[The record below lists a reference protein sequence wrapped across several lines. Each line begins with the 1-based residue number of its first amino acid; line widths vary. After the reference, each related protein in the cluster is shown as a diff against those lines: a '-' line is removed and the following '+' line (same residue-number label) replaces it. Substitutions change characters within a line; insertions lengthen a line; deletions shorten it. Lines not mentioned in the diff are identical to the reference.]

1 MSLRAKINLIVGA
14 ITLLFVIAV
23 LMLHVNDMRVSV
35 SEEVVAAHRVA
46 SQLLSRTA
54 RGYADNSTAVM
65 QRFMQG
71 TGRVRA
77 TDITLL
83 DASGQVLYRSPPSRY
98 KAGRDAPAWF
108 VSLVAPQP
116 IEQSIALADGRLV
129 VRSNATR
136 AALDAWDALFD
147 LVATALVLLVAVNA
161 LVFWIVGRT
170 VRPFG
175 RIVEALNALE
185 AGRFDTALPPLPGTE
200 ARAIG
205 RAFNRMLAALQANL
219 ETERRA
225 LRAERE
231 LSDSRELGRWVDQR
245 LESERRSIARELHDE
260 FGQSV
265 TAIRSMALSIAQ
277 RVQAH
282 DAEAEQAARLIAT
295 ESSRL
300 YDAMHGLI
308 PRLAPLVLDTLG
320 LQEALAD
327 LVART
332 RSSHAG
338 TAIELVVEL
347 GSARV
352 EGELAL
358 ALYRAAQEGITNA
371 LRHGEAHHLRLSL
384 MATDHGVRLDLHD
397 DGRGLPAEGIRREGH
412 HGLRWLAER
421 VEGLGGR
428 FEVASVAPHGVHLQI
443 ALPLTAVAA

>member
-14 ITLLFVIAV
+14 ITLMFVAAV

-46 SQLLSRTA
+46 SQLLNRTA

-77 TDITLL
+77 TDITLF
-83 DASGQVLYRSPPSRY
+83 DANGQVLYRSPPSLY

-108 VSLVAPQP
+108 ERLVAPQP

-136 AALDAWDALFD
+136 AALDAWDALFA
-147 LVATALVLLVAVNA
+147 LFATALVLLVLVNA

-175 RIVEALNALE
+175 RIVAALNALE

-205 RAFNRMLAALQANL
+205 GAFNRMLAALQANL

-308 PRLAPLVLDTLG
+308 PRLTPLVLDTLG

-332 RSSHAG
+332 RSSHPG
-338 TAIELVVEL
+338 VAIDLVVDL
-347 GSARV
+347 GNARV

-384 MATDHGVRLDLHD
+384 IATGGGVRLDLHD
-397 DGRGLPAEGIRREGH
+397 DGRGLPVEGIRRAGH

-443 ALPLTAVAA
+443 AMPLTEVAA

>member
-14 ITLLFVIAV
+14 ITVLFVVAV
-23 LMLHVNDMRVSV
+23 LMLHVKDMRVSV

-46 SQLLSRTA
+46 SQLLGRTA
-54 RGYADNSTAVM
+54 RGYTDNGTAVM
-65 QRFMQG
+65 LRFLQG
-71 TGRVRA
+71 TGRVRS
-77 TDITLL
+77 TDITLQ
-83 DASGQVLYRSPPSRY
+83 DSNGHVLYRSPPSLY
-98 KAGRDAPAWF
+98 KAGRDALGEF
-108 VSLVAPQP
+108 ESLVAPQP

-147 LVATALVLLVAVNA
+147 LVATALVLLVVVNA

-175 RIVEALNALE
+175 RIVAALNALE

-205 RAFNRMLAALQANL
+205 GAFNRMLAALQANL

-277 RVQAH
+277 RVQAR
-282 DAEAEQAARLIAT
+282 DTEAERAARLIAT

-320 LQEALAD
+320 LREALAD

-332 RSSHAG
+332 RSSHPG
-338 TAIELVVEL
+338 NAIELVVAL
-347 GSARV
+347 GDARV

-358 ALYRAAQEGITNA
+358 ALYRAAQEA
-371 LRHGEAHHLRLSL
+371 SP
-384 MATDHGVRLDLHD
+384 MPCATVR
-397 DGRGLPAEGIRREGH
+397 R
-412 HGLRWLAER
+412 
-421 VEGLGGR
+421 
-428 FEVASVAPHGVHLQI
+428 
-443 ALPLTAVAA
+443 AACS